1 MGTLP
6 PSDLQLLDQWTRA
19 VGKESLQAF
28 QDDFSNLN
36 EVSLCLVRL
45 DGTPVTVASNRS
57 LACFYIESQNHE
69 RCAREHRQLIDRM
82 QATRGPIIDTC
93 YAGLT
98 CFSCPILRARDIVG
112 AFFGGMVRCDTSI
125 PGITGL
131 VGQPEPL
138 MELARLRSIVASLNS
153 TVALLKNVRIARD
166 NTVEETG
173 AALKADFG
181 LTSREIMVLDLVVAG
196 RSNKEIA
203 DTLFISEKTV
213 KTHITNILKKTERA
227 NRYEL
232 SRCCKKYF
240 NS

>member
-1 MGTLP
+1 MSNFDML
-6 PSDLQLLDQWTRA
+6 DLWTRSI
-19 VGKESLQAF
+19 GKEALQAF

-36 EVSLCLVRL
+36 EVSLCLVQL

-57 LACFYIESQNHE
+57 LACHYIESQNPH
-69 RCAREHRQLIDRM
+69 RCAAEHQRMIDRM
-82 QATRGPIIDTC
+82 AEGHIPTIDTC

-98 CFSCPILRARDIVG
+98 CFACPIFRSKEIVG
-112 AFFGGMVRCDTSI
+112 AFFGGMVCSSADTASSR
-125 PGITGL
+125 L
-131 VGQPEPL
+131 VRENATVMDQ
-138 MELARLRSIVASLNS
+138 MRLRSTVASLNS
-153 TVALLKNVRIARD
+153 TIALLKNVRIATD

-181 LTSREIMVLDLVVAG
+181 LTSREIMVLDLIVQG
-196 RSNKEIA
+196 RSNQDIA

-213 KTHITNILKKTERA
+213 KTHVTNILKKTGRQ

-232 SRCCKKYF
+232 SRGCKKYF